1 MGSTAFIDTA
11 SEHHKFHMKCAEFFF
26 LLTIIAQLYNT
37 VLFTVLSFKFKAVSR
52 VLTYLKITQAFLLL
66 LQIIIDTKK
75 SATAGDL
82 EDDKG
87 NFIEWTSSFTIC
99 LGYFIMSFDL
109 SNFKY
114 VYENQKVEENRDFQL
129 SMN

>member
-1 MGSTAFIDTA
+1 
-11 SEHHKFHMKCAEFFF
+11 
-26 LLTIIAQLYNT
+26 
-37 VLFTVLSFKFKAVSR
+37 
-52 VLTYLKITQAFLLL
+52 LKLTQAFLLL
-66 LQIIIDTKK
+66 LQIMIDTKK
-75 SATAGDL
+75 SGITGDL
-82 EDDKG
+82 QDDKG

-109 SNFKY
+109 TNFKY